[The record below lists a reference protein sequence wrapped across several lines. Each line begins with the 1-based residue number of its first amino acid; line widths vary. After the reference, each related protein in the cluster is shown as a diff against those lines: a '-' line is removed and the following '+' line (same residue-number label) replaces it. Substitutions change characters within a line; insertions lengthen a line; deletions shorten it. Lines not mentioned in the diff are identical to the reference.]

1 MNPIKTITLYHL
13 MIKNQKM
20 IGLKFYPDKL
30 IQRLIKGLP
39 NPKWS
44 KQYGMVYIT
53 NTKNNLGIIND
64 TFKGIVWLNYN
75 LFLSNK
81 SIHTNNESVDVSWF
95 RKRKH
100 IDGHKL

>member
-30 IQRLIKGLP
+30 IQGLIKGLP
-39 NPKWS
+39 NPRWS

-53 NTKNNLGIIND
+53 NTKDNLGIIND

-75 LFLSNK
+75 LFLKNLCVHSN
-81 SIHTNNESVDVSWF
+81 
-95 RKRKH
+95 
-100 IDGHKL
+100 LML